1 MNAEIYLLRGGNASS
16 ACGTE
21 DFNRQMKVLAEH
33 NVCVLYKT
41 AVDNSE
47 SSLKEALKLSLT
59 DDEGIDV
66 VVVADAIEKSTR
78 QNAEDFFAIFGVKK
92 KDVRRISVEFDIST
106 PEAKDDDKEIEIGSH
121 SEKNSSEAEK
131 KNVDVYSARVGSKNG
146 VKMIILPKAESAE
159 VEFTD
164 LLYGAIY
171 NACIKNNQKRAWWKN
186 FIPIK
191 GDKPLEIVRKSIL
204 MLAIATFIVSGTL
217 LFNELVIKPM
227 VADNTNNGVKSLLTE
242 ATGGGDSDDDDYN
255 AVAPKRKKIVIGE
268 SEVLPDFEKLLNEN
282 KDTVGWIKVPNT
294 QIDYVVCQSQ
304 DPEQPEYYL
313 KRDFYGNYS
322 DYGTIFLDYRS
333 PLDAKNLILHG
344 HHMNDGRM
352 FANLLYYQDLNFYKE
367 NPAFTFN
374 TIYEKAKWK
383 IISIYK
389 TNTLESQ
396 GEFFNYLR
404 GTFETESDFMNYI
417 YQVRARSIIDCP
429 VDVNEDDTLVTLST
443 CAYDFDQFRFVV
455 VARRVRE
462 GETAKVDTSTA
473 KMASNPVYPDCWYE
487 AYGGK
492 KPVLTSFE
500 EALAAKQITWYN
512 NPHKKKWSASE
523 AQKEATKKA
532 EEQQKKEEEASKA
545 AEKASKLK
553 SAKAE
558 LESANSYLEIAKEN
572 YNSANGI
579 YSDVKTLANSAK
591 NASSTAYNNASSGI
605 SKAKSESAINSLIK
619 DMNSAKALNNQV
631 IATDMS
637 KWKDAIDRQ
646 CDGVIEYVN
655 AALKYSKDKT
665 IKTEAA
671 TLKKSAEDYK
681 SKIQSIMDGLKKLIS
696 SAKDRNSKLDNM
708 IDKGNAAI
716 KKLKAQESSK
726 TESSKKPESS
736 KEPSSSKP
744 ESSKEPSKKPES
756 SKPESSKE
764 PESSVEPE
772 PESSTEETAHPEEQT
787 A

>member
-21 DFNRQMKVLAEH
+21 DFNRQMKVLAEN

-47 SSLKEALKLSLT
+47 SSLKEALKLSLS
-59 DDEGIDV
+59 DDEGIDM
-66 VVVADAIEKSTR
+66 VVVADAIEESTR
-78 QNAEDFFAIFGVKK
+78 QNAEDFFAVFGVKK
-92 KDVRRISVEFDIST
+92 KDVRKIPVEFNIST
-106 PEAKDDDKEIEIGSH
+106 PETKSNDKEIEISSH
-121 SEKNSSEAEK
+121 SEKNISEAEK
-131 KNVDVYSARVGSKNG
+131 KNVDVYSARVGGKNG
-146 VKMIILPKAESAE
+146 VKMIILPKAESAG
-159 VEFTD
+159 VEFSD

-191 GDKPLEIVRKSIL
+191 GDKPLEVVRKSIL
-204 MLAIATFIVSGTL
+204 MLAIATFVVSGTL

-282 KDTVGWIKVPNT
+282 KDTVGWIKIPNT

-352 FANLLYYQDLNFYKE
+352 FANILYYQDLNFYKE

-389 TNTLESQ
+389 TNTLENQ

-523 AQKEATKKA
+523 AQKEATKKV
-532 EEQQKKEEEASKA
+532 EEKKKKEEEASKA
-545 AEKASKLK
+545 AEKAEKLK

-558 LESANSYLEIAKEN
+558 LESASSYLDVAKEN
-572 YNSANGI
+572 YKGANEV
-579 YSDVKTLANSAK
+579 YSDIKTLANSAK
-591 NASSTAYNNASSGI
+591 NASSTSYNNASNGI
-605 SKAKSESAINSLIK
+605 PKAKSESAINSLIK
-619 DMNSAKALNNQV
+619 DMNNAKALNNQV
-631 IATDMS
+631 IASDMD
-637 KWKDAIDRQ
+637 KWKEAIDRQ

-655 AALKYSKDKT
+655 AALKYSTDKT

-681 SKIQSIMDGLKKLIS
+681 SKIQSIMDGLEKLIS

-708 IDKGNAAI
+708 IEKGNTAI

-726 TESSKKPESS
+726 AESSKKPESS
-736 KEPSSSKP
+736 PKP
-744 ESSKEPSKKPES
+744 ESSKEPEPSKKPES

-772 PESSTEETAHPEEQT
+772 PESSMEEPAHPEEQT

>member
-66 VVVADAIEKSTR
+66 VIVADAIEESTR
-78 QNAEDFFAIFGVKK
+78 QNAEDFFAVFGVKK
-92 KDVRRISVEFDIST
+92 KDVRKISVEFDISAS
-106 PEAKDDDKEIEIGSH
+106 EAKDNDKEIEIGSH

-131 KNVDVYSARVGSKNG
+131 KNVNVYSARVGGKNG

-159 VEFTD
+159 VEFSD

-171 NACIKNNQKRAWWKN
+171 NSCIKNNQKRAWWKN

-204 MLAIATFIVSGTL
+204 MLAIATFLVSGTL
-217 LFNELVIKPM
+217 LFNELVIKPA
-227 VADNTNNGVKSLLTE
+227 VADKTKSEVKDLLTE

-268 SEVLPDFEKLLNEN
+268 SEILPDFEKLLNEN
-282 KDTVGWIKVPNT
+282 KDTVGWIKIPNT

-352 FANLLYYQDLNFYKE
+352 FANLLYYQDINFYKE

-500 EALAAKQITWYN
+500 EALAAKQITWYD

-532 EEQQKKEEEASKA
+532 EEQKKKEEEASKA

-558 LESANSYLEIAKEN
+558 LESANSYLDVAKEN
-572 YNSANGI
+572 YNIANEM
-579 YSDVKTLANSAK
+579 YSDIKLLANSAK
-591 NASSTAYNNASSGI
+591 EASATAYNNASKGI
-605 SKAKSESAINSLIK
+605 PKAKSESAINRLIK
-619 DMNSAKALNNQV
+619 DMNNAKALNNQV

-637 KWKDAIDRQ
+637 KWEDAIDRQ

-655 AALKYSKDKT
+655 AALKYSTYKT

-671 TLKKSAEDYK
+671 ALKKSAEDYK
-681 SKIQSIMDGLKKLIS
+681 KKIQSIIDGLEKLIA

-726 TESSKKPESS
+726 PKPSNSKP
-736 KEPSSSKP
+736 EPSSSEPEPSSKP
-744 ESSKEPSKKPES
+744 EPSSSE
-756 SKPESSKE
+756 PESSKE
-764 PESSVEPE
+764 PELSIEPE
-772 PESSTEETAHPEEQT
+772 PESSMEETTHPEEQT

>member
-1 MNAEIYLLRGGNASS
+1 MNAEIYLLKGGNASS

-21 DFNRQMKVLAEH
+21 NFNKQMKALAEH

-41 AVDNSE
+41 AVNNNED
-47 SSLKEALKLSLT
+47 SLKEALKLSLD

-66 VVVADAIEKSTR
+66 IVVADAIEESTKK
-78 QNAEDFFAIFGVKK
+78 NAEEFFALFDVKK
-92 KDVRRISVEFDIST
+92 KDVREISAELDIPLPEEDNNEVEVSST
-106 PEAKDDDKEIEIGSH
+106 
-121 SEKNSSEAEK
+121 SEPQSSETEK
-131 KNVDVYSARVGSKNG
+131 KIVNIYSARVGGKKG
-146 VKMIILPKAESAE
+146 IKMIILPKAESIE
-159 VEFTD
+159 LEFAD
-164 LLYGAIY
+164 LLYGAVY
-171 NACIKNNQKRAWWKN
+171 STCINNSQKSAWWKN

-191 GDKPLEIVRKSIL
+191 GDKPLEVVRKSIL
-204 MLAIATFIVSGTL
+204 MLAIAIFLVSGSL
-217 LFNELVIKPM
+217 LFNELVIKPAI
-227 VADNTNNGVKSLLTE
+227 ADNTNSGIKDLLTE
-242 ATGGGDSDDDDYN
+242 ANGGGSDDDDYD
-255 AVAPKRKKIVIGE
+255 AVAPKRKEIIIGE
-268 SEVLPDFEKLLNEN
+268 SEILPDFEKLLNEN
-282 KDTVGWIKVPNT
+282 KDTVGWIKIPNT

-429 VDVNEDDTLVTLST
+429 VDVNEDDTLITLST

-473 KMASNPVYPDCWYE
+473 TMASNPVYPDCWYE

-500 EALAAKQITWYN
+500 EALEAKQIDWYD
-512 NPHKKKWSASE
+512 NPHNKKWSVSE

-532 EEQQKKEEEASKA
+532 EEEKKKEEEASKTAEA
-545 AEKASKLK
+545 AEKLK
-553 SAKAE
+553 KAKAE
-558 LESANSYLEIAKEN
+558 LENASSYLDVVKEN
-572 YNSANGI
+572 YNNANEIYTSIKEIAASARE
-579 YSDVKTLANSAK
+579 
-591 NASSTAYNNASSGI
+591 ASSTSYSNANKNI
-605 SKAKSESAINSLIK
+605 SKAKSESAINKLIK
-619 DMNSAKALNNQV
+619 AMNNAKSQNNQV
-631 IATDMS
+631 ISNADMD
-637 KWKDAIDRQ
+637 KWKEAIDRQ
-646 CDGVIEYVN
+646 CDEAIEYIN
-655 AALKYSKDKT
+655 TALEYSSDSS
-665 IKTEAA
+665 IKTEAQ
-671 TLKKSAEDYK
+671 TLKKAAENYK
-681 SKIQSIMDGLKKLIS
+681 TKIQSIIDGCAKLAA
-696 SAKDRNSKLDNM
+696 SAESRNTKLDAM
-708 IDKGNAAI
+708 IKKGNDAI

-726 TESSKKPESS
+726 SESSTETKPSESVA
-736 KEPSSSKP
+736 
-744 ESSKEPSKKPES
+744 
-756 SKPESSKE
+756 E
-764 PESSVEPE
+764 PESSVESSTEPTPE
-772 PESSTEETAHPEEQT
+772 PEPSVEPETSQGETSELEDQSAVE
-787 A
+787 AA